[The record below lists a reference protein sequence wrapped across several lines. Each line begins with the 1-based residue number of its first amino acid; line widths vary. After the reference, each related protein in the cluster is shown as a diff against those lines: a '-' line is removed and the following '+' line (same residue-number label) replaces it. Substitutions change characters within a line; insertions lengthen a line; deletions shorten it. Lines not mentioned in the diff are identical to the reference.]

1 MVRCRADEQDQFMPA
16 TNTSATISARHEN
29 RCARPGR
36 PERVFCHA
44 VITARPEPADDR
56 TDAVA
61 ELVLDYVAWTA

>member
-1 MVRCRADEQDQFMPA
+1 MPA
-16 TNTSATISARHEN
+16 TATSATLLARHEI

-36 PERVFCHA
+36 PERVFRHA

-61 ELVLDYVAWTA
+61 ELVLDYIAWTA